1 MLTKNKSEIGL
12 QLRRPALTLRA
23 LVEYSSGSIFTGV
36 GMPENQPLQHA
47 FRFDDDP
54 DNFENHAIDNGT
66 VCWYASDLAEML
78 GYHSPDAFAK
88 AINKAISACTALNIP
103 VIENF
108 QQVKRVVN
116 GVPIDDHKLSR
127 FACYL
132 TTMNASPSKP
142 KVAAAQ
148 AYFATLAESF
158 REYFQQA
165 GGVERVLI
173 RDEITDREKS
183 LSGVAKAAGVVTYA
197 YFHSAGYLGMYNMSL
212 SQLRERRGI
221 PATKTPLDF
230 MGKTELAGNL
240 FRITQTEERIKN
252 NRIRGQAS
260 LEVTAKEV
268 GRSVRKSMIDIGGTA
283 PEQLPVEEDIK
294 EVRKG
299 LKTTQKEFK
308 KLDGK
313 PRLRLKP

>member
-1 MLTKNKSEIGL
+1 
-12 QLRRPALTLRA
+12 
-23 LVEYSSGSIFTGV
+23 
-36 GMPENQPLQHA
+36 MPESQALQHA

-54 DNFENHAIDNGT
+54 NNFENHAIDNGT

-78 GYHSPDAFAK
+78 GYQSTDAFSK
-88 AINKAISACTALNIP
+88 AINRAISACTALNLP

-108 QQVKRVVN
+108 QQVTRIVN
-116 GVPIDDHKLSR
+116 GVPIDDYKLTR

-132 TTMNASPSKP
+132 TTMNASPNKP

-148 AYFATLAESF
+148 AYFATLADSF

-165 GGVERVLI
+165 EGVERVLI

-197 YFHSAGYLGMYNMSL
+197 YFHTAGYLGMYNMSL
-212 SQLRERRGI
+212 SQLRDRRGI
-221 PATKTPLDF
+221 PSNKTPLDF

-268 GRSVRKSMIDIGGTA
+268 GRSVRRSMIEIGGTA
-283 PEQLPVEEDIK
+283 PEQLPVTEDIK

-299 LKTTQKEFK
+299 LKNTQREFK

-313 PRLRLKP
+313 PRRRRLKP

>member
-1 MLTKNKSEIGL
+1 MSTENKSERLL
-12 QLRRPALTLRA
+12 QSSRPALTLRA
-23 LVEYSSGSIFTGV
+23 LVEYASGSISTGV
-36 GMPENQPLQHA
+36 CMPENQALQHA

-66 VCWYASDLAEML
+66 VAWYASDLAEML
-78 GYHSPDAFAK
+78 GYQSPDAFGK
-88 AINKAISACTALNIP
+88 AVNKAISACTALNIP

-108 QQVKRVVN
+108 QQIKRVVN
-116 GVPIDDHKLSR
+116 GVIIDDYKLSR

-132 TTMNASPSKP
+132 ATMNASPNKP
-142 KVAAAQ
+142 QVAAAQ
-148 AYFATLAESF
+148 VYFATLAESF
-158 REYFQQA
+158 REYYQQA
-165 GGVERVLI
+165 EGVERVLI

-197 YFHSAGYLGMYNMSL
+197 FFHNAGYLGMYNMSL
-212 SQLRERRGI
+212 AQLRDRRSI
-221 PATKTPLDF
+221 PKNKTPLDF

-252 NRIRGQAS
+252 KGIRGQAS

-268 GRSVRKSMIDIGGTA
+268 GRQVRRSMIDIGGTA
-283 PEQLPVEEDIK
+283 PEQLRVEEDIK

-299 LKTTQKEFK
+299 LKTTQREFK

-313 PRLRLKP
+313 PRRRLKP